1 MQNQDETVT
10 NGNEQTLRLQE
21 QTQVQQV
28 RQQILQQVSHEINI
42 FRQKQ
47 QQVMNEL
54 DGAIYNLLKIN
65 TTATIQQMKTLQEN
79 MDRES
84 TGPAS
89 SYTESAYGQQYL
101 DAGNTAM
108 KAADEGVAHAME
120 GAIKSVSDAE
130 NALTGLDK
138 L

>member
-28 RQQILQQVSHEINI
+28 RQQILQQVSHEINV

-65 TTATIQQMKTLQEN
+65 TTATMQQMKTLQEN

-84 TGPAS
+84 TAPPS
-89 SYTESAYGQQYL
+89 TYTESGYSQQYL

-108 KAADEGVAHAME
+108 KAADEGVARAME

>member
-10 NGNEQTLRLQE
+10 NGNE

-28 RQQILQQVSHEINI
+28 RQQILQQVREEINI

-47 QQVMNEL
+47 QLVINEL
-54 DGAIYNLLKIN
+54 DNSIQNLLKIN

-79 MDRES
+79 IDSES
-84 TGPAS
+84 TIPAS
-89 SYTESAYGQQYL
+89 SYTETGYGQQFP
-101 DAGNTAM
+101 DAGETAM
-108 KAADEGVAHAME
+108 KAADEGVARAME
-120 GAIKSVSDAE
+120 GAIKSVTDAE
-130 NALTGLDK
+130 NALTSLNK